1 MDQHNMD
8 NSLLS
13 DEEDAQKNKA
23 MGILAY
29 ILFFI
34 PIIAAR
40 DSKFAMYH
48 ANQGLILF
56 IASIILWIVVQ
67 ILSSI
72 LFSISF
78 GLWGLVTTITSLVS
92 LGILI
97 LVIIGIVNAANGK
110 MQPLPIIGGFQIIK

>member
-78 GLWGLVTTITSLVS
+78 GLWGLVTTLTSLVS